1 MKETRK
7 FDIKINDH
15 RFIGEEEY
23 GGKIYI
29 NRVFIDKK
37 EVGLWNKKIGY
48 ALSAKRLENW
58 ETQVANYFKLEPI
71 SV

>member
-1 MKETRK
+1 MRETRK
-7 FDIKINDH
+7 FDIKINEH

-23 GGKIYI
+23 GGQIYI
-29 NRVFIDKK
+29 NQVFIAGK
-37 EVGLWNKKIGY
+37 ETGLWNKRIGY

-58 ETQVANYFKLEPI
+58 EKQVAKYFKLEST